1 MDIFGL
7 SAPVII
13 AGIIVIGIVI
23 TKVVPL
29 ILSRNAFQD
38 YKNFDVRDS
47 VSFWSFAGNTGPSYN
62 NLQLEED
69 PEKHSNGRVSM
80 KLERLP
86 RAFNDVNIN
95 QADEDC
101 DIKVKQ
107 TYDMVFGIRVEVLCR
122 IDASGSRQDWDDA
135 YISSWD
141 THVAPLRKEAALL
154 EKKKRLEERELKDE
168 FEGKPPFEKSGS

>member
-1 MDIFGL
+1 MEIFGL

-38 YKNFDVRDS
+38 YQNFDVRDS
-47 VSFWSFAGNTGPSYN
+47 VAFFSFAGNSGAGYS
-62 NLQLEED
+62 NLKLEED
-69 PEKHSNGRVSM
+69 PIKHSNGKISM
-80 KLERLP
+80 KLESLP
-86 RAFNDVNIN
+86 RPFNDVNIN

-107 TYDMVFGIRVEVLCR
+107 TYDMVFGIRVDVLCR
-122 IDASGSRQDWDDA
+122 IDASGNRYDWDDA

-141 THVAPLRKEAALL
+141 THVAPLREEAALL
-154 EKKKRLEERELKDE
+154 EKKKKLEERELKDE
-168 FEGKPPFEKSGS
+168 FEGKPPFEKPGT